1 MAAVLQPSAS
11 EQARGRNSR
20 QPGSAATTDQ
30 SRSGA
35 GPLGF
40 KPLRWLHTLFSRPV
54 RIKRVGTQL
63 HVVLEAQP
71 SVQSNSRSSGRG
83 EALRLAHVALQE
95 LLAQHAD
102 SRRLMP
108 HLGHVEQSLARLGS
122 RALKTLPSNVLGK
135 AMDQLD
141 ILEGSAQNPDLM
153 ALRLRVEE
161 VLDRRTPA
169 RLRDDVSS
177 IEVTDASHSQFD
189 EADRHWTGLS
199 SLDEA
204 PAQQHAK

>member
-1 MAAVLQPSAS
+1 MAAVLQS
-11 EQARGRNSR
+11 NSR
-20 QPGSAATTDQ
+20 QPGPTARTDQ

-35 GPLGF
+35 GPRGI
-40 KPLRWLHTLFSRPV
+40 KPLRWLHSLFSRPV
-54 RIKRVGTQL
+54 KIKRIGAQL
-63 HVVLEAQP
+63 HVVLEEQP
-71 SVQSNSRSSGRG
+71 SVQSNSRSTGRG
-83 EALRLAHVALQE
+83 EALRLAHLALQE

-108 HLGHVEQSLARLGS
+108 HLGHVERSLARLGS
-122 RALKTLPSNVLGK
+122 RALKTLPANVLGK

-141 ILEGSAQNPDLM
+141 ILEGSALNPDLM

-161 VLDRRTPA
+161 VLKRRAPA

-189 EADRHWTGLS
+189 EADRHWTGRAP
-199 SLDEA
+199 LDEA
-204 PAQQHAK
+204 PALQHAK